1 MTLLIVDDNAAVRKM
16 IRQLMHPMF
25 DAIDECEDGLAAVNA
40 YDALLH
46 DFVIM
51 DIQMPILD
59 GIEATEAI
67 MANDPEARIFLVT
80 AHDNPEYRRRAAAS
94 GAMAFCMKDDILA
107 LHSLLQAIMEAEYAV
122 PVQVA

>member
-1 MTLLIVDDNAAVRKM
+1 LLIVDDSAAVRKM
-16 IRQLMHPMF
+16 MRQMMTPLF
-25 DAIDECEDGLAAVNA
+25 ESIDECEDGLAAVTA
-40 YDALLH
+40 YDALEH
-46 DFVIM
+46 DIVIM

-67 MANDPEARIFLVT
+67 MSNHRDARIFLVT

-107 LHSLLQAIMEAEYAV
+107 LHSLLHAIVEAEFGI